1 MLAETVLYLF
11 VIGLLALVK
20 TSKRYDSLIS
30 AGLLF
35 FVAGGFV
42 FFCLDR
48 ASGAEKVFS
57 WIWNTSKSGDIKIDI
72 NSSVLNYTMI
82 FPLFVMSIGVL
93 MHNLFYKFEQ
103 HKKSFSTLVLFN
115 LIAFIMLISGNN
127 FVQIIAAVFFID
139 ILGQFFVEDMHAG
152 QRYSLYNLVADMGL
166 FTVLAMVQGNIQNLD
181 VANISRYYETGRHL
195 DFIMFLI
202 MVTLAV
208 KFGFV
213 FFQRHLFDLK
223 NAKFHRLFFIPLL
236 SSPIS
241 ALILLVKLN
250 PLLEVSH
257 SFVPLFY
264 VLTSLTAIFGVFKIL
279 SASRIKELF
288 VFMNM
293 ILLAFLAVLTK
304 CMQYK
309 WSENFSDL
317 LILLFIFNFGLY
329 YIHYILHY
337 TKGRKN
343 VLKSI
348 VVCFLVT
355 HLFALSLMLGSLATS
370 ASLKIICAF
379 MFCWQIGLVKTF
391 SLFRMDMQTI
401 QNKKTEIRPVC
412 LMLIVSGLN
421 VYLSFSKLGYWP
433 FSMWSLKFLFMLYL
447 LAQFKIWQPIER
459 ILSELNKAGYVLRV
473 GQNISRFGKSV
484 FSVLTE
490 FFFIEKIVAPWIL
503 SFNNSII
510 STYRKLSRNGFLYA
524 FLCMI
529 LACIMVLYAFLKGER
544 L

>member
-20 TSKRYDSLIS
+20 TNKRYDSLIS

-48 ASGAEKVFS
+48 ASGAETVFS
-57 WIWNTSKSGDIKIDI
+57 WMWNTSKSGDIKIDI
-72 NSSVLNYTMI
+72 NSSMLNYTMI

-127 FVQIIAAVFFID
+127 FVQIIATVFFID

-202 MVTLAV
+202 MTALAV

-264 VLTSLTAIFGVFKIL
+264 ALTFLTAMFGVFQIL
-279 SASRIKELF
+279 SATKIKELF
-288 VFMNM
+288 IFMNM
-293 ILLAFLAVLTK
+293 ILFAFLSVLVK
-304 CMQYK
+304 CVQYK
-309 WSENFSDL
+309 WSENFSYL

-337 TKGRKN
+337 TKAHKN

-348 VVCFLVT
+348 VVCFLLT

-370 ASLKIICAF
+370 SSFTIICAF
-379 MFCWQIGLVKTF
+379 MLCWQIGLIKTF
-391 SLFRMDMQTI
+391 SLFRIDVQTT
-401 QNKKTEIRPVC
+401 QDNKAEIRPIC
-412 LMLIVSGLN
+412 IMLMLSALN
-421 VYLSFSKLGYWP
+421 VYFSFSELGYWP
-433 FSMWSLKFLFMLYL
+433 FSMWALKFLFVLYL
-447 LAQFKIWQPIER
+447 LAQFKIWQRIGD
-459 ILSELNKAGYVLRV
+459 ILSKLNKTDYVLRI
-473 GQNISRFGKSV
+473 GQNISWFGKSV
-484 FSVLTE
+484 LSVLTE
-490 FFFIEKIVAPWIL
+490 FFFIEKSMAPWIL
-503 SFNNSII
+503 SFNNSVI
-510 STYRKLSRNGFLYA
+510 SIYRKLSRNGFLYVL
-524 FLCMI
+524 LCMI
-529 LACIMVLYAFLKGER
+529 LACILVLYAFLKGE
-544 L
+544 LL